1 MSRISVNKSV
11 QMSELIMSA
20 GRNDFVT
27 NFYHL
32 TKENF
37 VVVLYEFVH
46 TLHVSNVTDSE
57 EEVKPAAVTSL
68 I

>member
-11 QMSELIMSA
+11 QMSELMSA
-20 GRNDFVT
+20 GRKDFVT

-46 TLHVSNVTDSE
+46 TLHVLNVTDSE

-68 I
+68 K